1 MATTRGWKL
10 RGNIQT
16 ALDYILDLKH
26 GEAKTNAGIYTA
38 ASPGAG
44 SCYRAG
50 YSFKQKRINMDNP
63 SKNVGYHF
71 QFSLPRGEGT
81 AEECLAAAEEWINMI
96 SGAMADYVIAVHTDT
111 SNIHAHIVTDYYLKD
126 GKPWAIYWRRD
137 KHRFRAAADVI
148 CKKYGFSVL
157 EKTSEKGRS
166 YYEWMQKMNP
176 DSDRMMLKKILDY
189 AIPRVKSFDDLKK
202 YLEAL
207 GFKVFY
213 SKDRGLYSFFSD
225 KEFVKRQ
232 PEGNYLVKLLRN
244 NYFIEVDPVYLKWIK
259 SDTKAKI
266 TLPLNGDVKCFDEN
280 MFFIGV
286 KKVNDLKNETDPN
299 YQKWDGKFVFT
310 ANIRMIH
317 DREDGTFLI
326 RIPGQDDYIR
336 INQSDMEW
344 IRPEKTAR
352 IILAVDQKVMH
363 YDAQMVYMDRIEVE
377 LLKRSFE
384 EKNWFNKEQKKEK
397 IRFKVPGGKR
407 VIREESLGDEYS
419 FDSIM
424 DKINSSSR
432 NKNDPEIDETIFD
445 SNDYDK
451 TEEHRQRVYDFA
463 DIHVNTKSKVGYK
476 SQKQANYFKWKES
489 QIDRLVDQIN
499 RDTIA
504 NRDLMN
510 LNDLRDWRDD
520 LADQLKECYQTIN
533 EFDERMSRIMEEN
546 MENKDMPDDDAID
559 EFIQAYR
566 GPLKQQAEEI
576 KSQIKDCNYR
586 IREAERYKDMKNKG
600 RERVISR

>member
-1 MATTRGWKL
+1 
-10 RGNIQT
+10 
-16 ALDYILDLKH
+16 
-26 GEAKTNAGIYTA
+26 
-38 ASPGAG
+38 
-44 SCYRAG
+44 
-50 YSFKQKRINMDNP
+50 
-63 SKNVGYHF
+63 
-71 QFSLPRGEGT
+71 
-81 AEECLAAAEEWINMI
+81 
-96 SGAMADYVIAVHTDT
+96 
-111 SNIHAHIVTDYYLKD
+111 
-126 GKPWAIYWRRD
+126 
-137 KHRFRAAADVI
+137 
-148 CKKYGFSVL
+148 
-157 EKTSEKGRS
+157 
-166 YYEWMQKMNP
+166 
-176 DSDRMMLKKILDY
+176 
-189 AIPRVKSFDDLKK
+189 
-202 YLEAL
+202 
-207 GFKVFY
+207 
-213 SKDRGLYSFFSD
+213 
-225 KEFVKRQ
+225 
-232 PEGNYLVKLLRN
+232 
-244 NYFIEVDPVYLKWIK
+244 
-259 SDTKAKI
+259 
-266 TLPLNGDVKCFDEN
+266 
-280 MFFIGV
+280 
-286 KKVNDLKNETDPN
+286 
-299 YQKWDGKFVFT
+299 
-310 ANIRMIH
+310 MIH

-384 EKNWFNKEQKKEK
+384 EKNRFNKEQKKEK

-533 EFDERMSRIMEEN
+533 EFDERMSKIMEEN

-566 GPLKQQAEEI
+566 GSLKQQAEEI